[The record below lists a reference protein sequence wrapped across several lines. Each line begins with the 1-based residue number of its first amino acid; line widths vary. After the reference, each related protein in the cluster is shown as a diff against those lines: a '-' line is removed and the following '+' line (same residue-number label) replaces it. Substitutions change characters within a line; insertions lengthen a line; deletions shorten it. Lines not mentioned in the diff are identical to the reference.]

1 MILFGIPE
9 SRRVGRQHLI
19 DQDHLTAMEPELELR
34 IRQDESRF
42 QRALRAK
49 PIQGKAEP
57 FERLGQLATGPVG
70 ELGRRNVFVMARRRL
85 GGRRKD
91 RLGQPVTLSQ
101 SPGQRLTS
109 DGSGALVVLPA

>member
-57 FERLGQLATGPVG
+57 IERLGQLATGPFG
-70 ELGRRNVFVMARRRL
+70 ELGRRKVFVMYRRRTS
-85 GGRRKD
+85 GRRKYP
-91 RLGQPVTLSQ
+91 LAQPVTLSQ
-101 SPGQRLTS
+101 SPSPCLTT
-109 DGSGALVVLPA
+109 